1 MSGGRWVRVVSV
13 AAIAGVFA
21 GVLAGCRG
29 GGPRAVPASDDR
41 WLVVWAGD
49 ADRRHSDFLAIIDPG
64 GKVVRTIPVKSA
76 GNEPQDVNSDPR
88 RDQRVFATG
97 ALTNRTFVFDLHDPR
112 QGVLA
117 RIDDP
122 GTSRPLAGPRGVA
135 SIPGGRTVIACADAT
150 GYRGGPSEVVRS
162 SGGLRVLGDD
172 GRFERDVPASGEA
185 AKGFIVAPAGVAL
198 QPSLRR
204 LVTTSEG
211 HGFTPT
217 AQGELIPGIT
227 IQLWSMPG
235 LTFEKHVVLEAGP
248 RGEENLGPRTPV
260 FLRRKPVLLVN
271 TRQGGA
277 LYVSDT
283 MDLPDPV
290 FRLAY
295 DFGAGSLPGGAAV
308 TPDDRFY
315 VTTLAGTHRVVVLS
329 LDKPLAPREVSS
341 VRLDHVSSGGEG
353 EVRRGGPSALAM
365 SQDGTRIAVADY
377 TADVPGYRADGDR
390 RVYVLR
396 LEPGTGRLRLDNS
409 FRDEESGEVGVDF
422 DRGVW
427 PHGKT
432 GPARPHGLLFVSG
445 GQGG

>member
-1 MSGGRWVRVVSV
+1 MSGGRWARVASV
-13 AAIAGVFA
+13 VALA
-21 GVLAGCRG
+21 GVLAGCGGG
-29 GGPRAVPASDDR
+29 GGPRAVPPSNDH

-49 ADRRHSDFLAIIDPG
+49 ADRRHSDFLAIINSG
-64 GKVVRTIPVKSA
+64 GKVVRTVPVKSA
-76 GNEPQDVNSDPR
+76 GNEPQDVSNDLR
-88 RDQRVFATG
+88 RDGHVFATG
-97 ALTNRTFVFDLHDPR
+97 ALTNRTFVFDVHDPSE
-112 QGVLA
+112 GKLVH
-117 RIDDP
+117 IDDP
-122 GTSRPLAGPRGVA
+122 GTSRPLAGPRGIA
-135 SIPGGRTVIACADAT
+135 NLPGGRVAIACADPT
-150 GYRGGPSEVVRS
+150 GYRGEPREVVRA

-172 GRFERDVPASGEA
+172 GGFVRDVPASGEA
-185 AKGFIVAPAGVAL
+185 SKGFIVAPAAVAV

-217 AQGELIPGIT
+217 AEGDLIPGISV
-227 IQLWSMPG
+227 QLWSLPG
-235 LTFEKHVVLEAGP
+235 LTFEKHIVLEAGP
-248 RGEENLGPRTPV
+248 RGDENLGPRTPV

-315 VTTLAGTHRVVVLS
+315 VTALAGTHRVVVLS
-329 LDKPLAPREVSS
+329 LAKVLAPREVSS
-341 VRLDHVSSGGEG
+341 VRLDQVAGGGDEG
-353 EVRRGGPSALAM
+353 RRGGPSALAM

-396 LEPGTGRLRLDNS
+396 LDPGTGRLRVDNS
-409 FRDEESGEVGVDF
+409 FRDEESGAVGVDF
-422 DRGVW
+422 DRAVW

-432 GPARPHGLLFVSG
+432 GPARPHGLLFIPGS
-445 GQGG
+445 

>member
-1 MSGGRWVRVVSV
+1 MSGGWWARVASL
-13 AAIAGVFA
+13 AALLGM
-21 GVLAGCRG
+21 LAGCRG
-29 GGPRAVPASDDR
+29 TGPRGVPPSDDR

-76 GNEPQDVNSDPR
+76 GNEPQDVNSDLR
-88 RDQRVFATG
+88 RDQHVFATG

-112 QGVLA
+112 EGTLV

-122 GTSRPLAGPRGVA
+122 GTSRPLAGPRGVT
-135 SIPGGRTVIACADAT
+135 SIPGGRVVIACADEA
-150 GYRGGPSEVVRS
+150 GYRGEPREVVRS
-162 SGGLRVLGDD
+162 AGGLRVLGDD
-172 GRFERDVPASGEA
+172 GRFVKDVPASGDA
-185 AKGFIVAPAGVAL
+185 AKGFIVAPAGVAV

-211 HGFTPT
+211 HGFTST
-217 AQGELIPGIT
+217 AQTELIPGIS
-227 IQLWSMPG
+227 IQLWSLPG

-248 RGEENLGPRTPV
+248 RGDENLGPRTPV

-295 DFGAGSLPGGAAV
+295 DFGASSLPGGAAV

-315 VTTLAGTHRVVVLS
+315 VTALAGTHRVVVLA
-329 LDKPLAPREVSS
+329 LNKILAPREVSS
-341 VRLDHVSSGGEG
+341 VRLDQVSGGG
-353 EVRRGGPSALAM
+353 EDGTRRGGPSALAM

-377 TADVPGYRADGDR
+377 TADVPGYHADGDR

-396 LEPGTGRLRLDNS
+396 LDPGTGRLRVDNS
-409 FRDEESGEVGVDF
+409 FRDEESGAVGVEF
-422 DRGVW
+422 DRGAW

-432 GPARPHGLLFVSG
+432 GPARPHGLLFISG
-445 GQGG
+445 G